1 MKASILTFSQTGN
14 TLKAGIS
21 ISDGL
26 QDKGFEVDHVRFLHR
41 KKWKPDNADLI
52 GLGCPVFENLPAE
65 CVPKFLKNSGFD
77 FTGKKAFV
85 FITSGGSPVKSLWYL
100 AQAVAQTGAIVIGGI
115 QLRGA
120 VTVPTKFEQFP
131 GRPNEKDLEYAE
143 EFGRTI
149 AANMLNGDALP
160 AHHKI
165 DPNHGGIFYNILGPS
180 LTWVKKKITPLA
192 KSDPDKCNL
201 CGNCVYEC
209 PTDSITIENKTV
221 KFHNT
226 CMVCYR
232 CWHVC
237 PQDAISIE
245 FSPGNGVIER
255 SLYSV
260 KMERFFG
267 NIEKDEYAGPE
278 LYKDVLA
285 RKIKLKYDRKNRT
298 AEYEYR

>member
-165 DPNHGGIFYNILGPS
+165 DPNH
-180 LTWVKKKITPLA
+180 
-192 KSDPDKCNL
+192 
-201 CGNCVYEC
+201 
-209 PTDSITIENKTV
+209 
-221 KFHNT
+221 
-226 CMVCYR
+226 
-232 CWHVC
+232 
-237 PQDAISIE
+237 
-245 FSPGNGVIER
+245 
-255 SLYSV
+255 
-260 KMERFFG
+260 
-267 NIEKDEYAGPE
+267 
-278 LYKDVLA
+278 
-285 RKIKLKYDRKNRT
+285 
-298 AEYEYR
+298 